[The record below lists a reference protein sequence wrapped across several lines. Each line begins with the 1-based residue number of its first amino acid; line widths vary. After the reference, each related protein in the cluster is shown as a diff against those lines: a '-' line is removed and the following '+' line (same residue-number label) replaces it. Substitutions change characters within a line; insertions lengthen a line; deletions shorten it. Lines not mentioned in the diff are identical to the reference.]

1 MMTSNDGGED
11 NITYSEIFNYI
22 VHDQFPGA
30 YCRKSKHQLKC
41 FQEGCI
47 NQFPCQTVKRGCKVK
62 NRKRI
67 DIFCKCRT
75 QEGGKMIQC
84 ADCKE
89 WYHEECMQVPILA
102 WTRDFFNIG
111 TVNFVLR

>member
-11 NITYSEIFNYI
+11 NTTYSEIFNYI

-30 YCRKSKHQLKC
+30 YCKKSKHQLKC

-67 DIFCKCRT
+67 DIFCKCSGRRQNDT
-75 QEGGKMIQC
+75 MCRLQRMVSRRMYAGPYISVDNPK
-84 ADCKE
+84 
-89 WYHEECMQVPILA
+89 V
-102 WTRDFFNIG
+102 
-111 TVNFVLR
+111 

>member
-41 FQEGCI
+41 FQGGCI
-47 NQFPCQTVKRGCKVK
+47 NQFTCQTVKRGCKVK

-75 QEGGKMIQC
+75 QEGGKMIMCRLQRMVSRRMY
-84 ADCKE
+84 AGPYTSVDKPK
-89 WYHEECMQVPILA
+89 V
-102 WTRDFFNIG
+102 
-111 TVNFVLR
+111 